1 MKDGKNTVKI
11 NNNFKEMAFF
21 GKITASMTHEIKNV
35 LAIIQESSGLLEDIL
50 DMTES
55 NDFKHKD
62 RFIST
67 LGRIQAQIQRGIGIT
82 SNLNCFA
89 HSPDNESSHI
99 DLNELIQQLNT
110 LTSRFARLKKVELS
124 TQGNDTP
131 LIVQANSVQL
141 QMHIFTAIEIILQHI
156 ENGTLILRPGIQN
169 KQITLCLNYDLMTED
184 QFNFISTSAAWDD
197 LQKKLSHMGIHI
209 LLKKN

>member
-1 MKDGKNTVKI
+1 MKI

-55 NDFKHKD
+55 KDFKHKD
-62 RFIST
+62 RFLST

-82 SNLNCFA
+82 SNLNHFA
-89 HSPDNESSHI
+89 HSPDNECSRI
-99 DLNELIQQLNT
+99 DLNELIQQLSI
-110 LTSRFARLKKVELS
+110 LTSRFARLKKVELF
-124 TQGNDTP
+124 TKLNDAP

-141 QMHIFTAIEIILQHI
+141 QMHIFNAIEIILQHI
-156 ENGTLILRPGIQN
+156 ENGTLTLSPIIQEE
-169 KQITLCLNYDLMTED
+169 QITLRLHYDLMTED
-184 QFNFISTSAAWDD
+184 QYNKISTSEAWIAF
-197 LQKKLSHMGIHI
+197 QNNLSHMGIRIH
-209 LLKKN
+209 LPNR